1 MFHLP
6 LTSATIDFQWSPAMG
21 MGVDSVQTPGEVSFR
36 STRLVPPP
44 CHDATPKKMAPSAAE
59 FGVTCTLTVPVLP
72 SADGVSLMLV
82 RTLPTSRGSG
92 MKSAASST
100 APASARAP
108 TGMERLPLWNA
119 LPNPA
124 PRTAAP
130 MAAGSARATVG
141 RISLAELG
149 PAGNH
154 PETLYQ
160 MDSPASPRV
169 PTRAP
174 ATSPNLSRSSVPTHQ
189 AAAST
194 ARADGR
200 DSGNTADAWCRLAT
214 RPLTTVRMIRKARAA
229 LTAPHLPMAMR
240 ANTRAKPAAA
250 IVRMG
255 R

>member
-1 MFHLP
+1 MFQRP

-72 SADGVSLMLV
+72 SADGVSLMSV
-82 RTLPTSRGSG
+82 CTLPTSRGSG
-92 MKSAASST
+92 MKRAASST

-108 TGMERLPLWNA
+108 TGMERLPRWNA

-130 MAAGSARATVG
+130 MAAGVASTMVG
-141 RISLAELG
+141 RINWAELG

-154 PETLYQ
+154 PETQYQ
-160 MDSPASPRV
+160 SDSPSSPTV
-169 PTRAP
+169 PMMAAATGPDLSQSTMPNHQRAP
-174 ATSPNLSRSSVPTHQ
+174 PK
-189 AAAST
+189 

-200 DSGNTADAWCRLAT
+200 YR
-214 RPLTTVRMIRKARAA
+214 R
-229 LTAPHLPMAMR
+229 
-240 ANTRAKPAAA
+240 
-250 IVRMG
+250 
-255 R
+255 

>member
-1 MFHLP
+1 MFQRP
-6 LTSATIDFQWSPAMG
+6 FTSATIDFQWSPAMG
-21 MGVDSVQTPGEVSFR
+21 MGVDSVQTPGEVSLR

-44 CHDATPKKMAPSAAE
+44 CHDATSKTMAPLAAE
-59 FGVTCTLTVPVLP
+59 FGVSCTLSVPVLP
-72 SADGVSLMLV
+72 SADGVSLMSV
-82 RTLPTSRGSG
+82 CTLPTSRGSG
-92 MKSAASST
+92 MKRVVSST

-108 TGMERLPLWNA
+108 TGMARLPRWNA

-130 MAAGSARATVG
+130 MAAGSARAIVG
-141 RISLAELG
+141 RINWAEFG

-160 MDSPASPRV
+160 MVSPASPSV

-174 ATSPNLSRSSVPTHQ
+174 ATSPDFSRSWVPTHQ

-200 DSGNTADAWCRLAT
+200 YSGN
-214 RPLTTVRMIRKARAA
+214 I
-229 LTAPHLPMAMR
+229 
-240 ANTRAKPAAA
+240 ANS
-250 IVRMG
+250 G
-255 R
+255 G